1 MEAKGIKVS
10 KLVNNTNL
18 TVISGE
24 EYLDNIIS
32 VEMINRPQVELC
44 GIFDYMDNQRLIVI
58 GVKEVLLLDSYKK
71 DKKEK
76 IIDTLMSKR
85 PPAVIL
91 SGNEEVSR
99 VVELFK
105 KFATKYHVPVLQSI
119 LKTTPLT
126 GKLYDYLREHV
137 VKPYS
142 EHGVLL
148 DVYGL
153 GALIIGDSAV
163 GKSETALELIK
174 KGHILIADDLV
185 EIREQ
190 TQGNIIGS
198 APQILRR
205 YLEIR
210 GIGIVDV
217 ISMFGASS
225 YREKKRIKLVIAL
238 EKWDAN
244 KEYDRLGLMDESVTY
259 FNTKIPKITIPVL
272 PGRNVASLVES
283 AVLNQKL
290 KNLGYNAAL
299 NFTEKIAKKAQGQGD
314 EDDD

>member
-1 MEAKGIKVS
+1 MEQKGIKVS

-18 TVISGE
+18 NVISGE
-24 EYLDNIIS
+24 NYLNNIIY

-44 GIFDYMDNQRLIVI
+44 GIFDYMDAQRLIVI
-58 GVKEVLLLDSYKK
+58 GVKEVLLLDSYDKE
-71 DKKEK
+71 KKEK
-76 IIDTLMSKR
+76 IIDTLLAKR

-99 VVELFK
+99 VVPLFK
-105 KFATKYHVPVLQSI
+105 KYATRHHVPVLQSI

-126 GKLYDYLREHV
+126 GKLYDYLRENLV
-137 VKPYS
+137 SPYC

-148 DVYGL
+148 DLYGM
-153 GALIIGDSAV
+153 GTLITGDSGV

-190 TQGNIIGS
+190 TQGNLLGT
-198 APQILRR
+198 APKILRR

-225 YREKKRIKLVIAL
+225 YREKKRVKLMVAL

-244 KEYDRLGLMDESVTY
+244 KEYDRLGLLDETVTY

-290 KNLGYNAAL
+290 KSLGYNAAL
-299 NFTEKIAKKAQGQGD
+299 NFTERIAKKAQGQSD